1 MMFEFMKELRGSQFV
16 SQSLVSQRGSKH
28 SQYTKAK
35 HKRLSSKE
43 RRRREKQSRE
53 ARRKGGRK

>member
-1 MMFEFMKELRGSQFV
+1 MISDFFKELRGSQFV
-16 SQSLVSQRGSKH
+16 SQAAVPQRGSKH

-43 RRRREKQSRE
+43 RRRREKQSRD